1 MDKKQRMAEGRNRL
15 KKAQQVT
22 YQSDFK
28 AADRQFEN
36 TKK

>member
-1 MDKKQRMAEGRNRL
+1 MEKKKRRDQQERHTL

-28 AADRQFEN
+28 AADRAARR
-36 TKK
+36 

>member
-1 MDKKQRMAEGRNRL
+1 MEKKKRRDQHERQTL

-28 AADRQFEN
+28 AADRAARSR
-36 TKK
+36 